1 MQTSSLDKD
10 VGSGAPH
17 LGGAHRVEE
26 GVALPLVGVG
36 AKLHSIRRSRP
47 IPDVAHAPNRLA
59 DRKTFAQIGAFEL
72 VRREIQGG
80 SDNFFLG

>member
-10 VGSGAPH
+10 VGSAASQ
-17 LGGAHRVEE
+17 LGGVHHVDE
-26 GVALPLVGVG
+26 GVALPLAGVG
-36 AKLHSIRRSRP
+36 AKLHSIRRARP
-47 IPDVAHAPNRLA
+47 LPDVALPHNRLS